1 MGGGFLEVNWF
12 SKLIF
17 QCVMMLFAVWKLL
30 YIFDLLV
37 RIKPCLGSAT
47 KTAFLVILYI
57 TTKCCC
63 CQNTI
68 HGSGASSFSL
78 SKFTFIPNDQK
89 PVFSAASAMFRVE
102 PSRVV

>member
-1 MGGGFLEVNWF
+1 
-12 SKLIF
+12 
-17 QCVMMLFAVWKLL
+17 MMLFSGWKLL

-63 CQNTI
+63 CQKTI
-68 HGSGASSFSL
+68 QGSGASSLSFSK
-78 SKFTFIPNDQK
+78 SIFTPNERK
-89 PVFSAASAMFRVE
+89 PIFSAASAMFFNVE